1 MHADCLPHQANASGA
16 LSALARG
23 SPDNQAA
30 IARTGAIAPLC
41 TLVRDGSP
49 ETKEQAAS
57 ALWSLSNE
65 NTPNKATI
73 AKLGGIEPLVGL
85 IVSGASEKSAAN
97 AAGALASLAA
107 KHTENRSSVAKRL
120 VALLNGKVAERA
132 VRVMSAISTLCADNQ
147 ANQLAI
153 AKYGGIPPV
162 IGWLS
167 SPDPGAQKA
176 AAFALL
182 HLAKENTTTQV
193 SLVNCLL
200 MASDC
205 SIWPRRIRRRRCSL
219 PI

>member
-1 MHADCLPHQANASGA
+1 
-16 LSALARG
+16 
-23 SPDNQAA
+23 
-30 IARTGAIAPLC
+30 
-41 TLVRDGSP
+41 
-49 ETKEQAAS
+49 
-57 ALWSLSNE
+57 
-65 NTPNKATI
+65 
-73 AKLGGIEPLVGL
+73 
-85 IVSGASEKSAAN
+85 
-97 AAGALASLAA
+97 
-107 KHTENRSSVAKRL
+107 

>member
-1 MHADCLPHQANASGA
+1 
-16 LSALARG
+16 
-23 SPDNQAA
+23 
-30 IARTGAIAPLC
+30 
-41 TLVRDGSP
+41 
-49 ETKEQAAS
+49 
-57 ALWSLSNE
+57 
-65 NTPNKATI
+65 
-73 AKLGGIEPLVGL
+73 L

-153 AKYGGIPPV
+153 AKFGGIPPV

-193 SLVNCLL
+193 LTANMNASHCL
-200 MASDC
+200 
-205 SIWPRRIRRRRCSL
+205 
-219 PI
+219 

>member
-65 NTPNKATI
+65 NAPNKATI

-153 AKYGGIPPV
+153 AKFGGIPPV

-193 SLVNCLL
+193 LIANMNASHCL
-200 MASDC
+200 
-205 SIWPRRIRRRRCSL
+205 
-219 PI
+219 